1 MNPRVFNKNTI
12 EFVTV
17 CKEFVAFCEDLN
29 SYEPHQIVQV
39 LHRVLPLLYL
49 KTTLLPA
56 FDAYEENV
64 EELVSED
71 IYALINHGF
80 EEKFGE
86 MDLECDIPEI
96 NSQNDERSTAP
107 LSEILTDIYQDLKNM
122 VTNYQSGDEYIME
135 SSLFLCKQNFELY
148 WGSRLTA
155 ALVTLHM
162 LNYQKGEWWNDVK
175 PKEKKSLEDVDTSNW
190 ILHKRQKND
199 LDDCKQ

>member
-17 CKEFVAFCEDLN
+17 CKEFVTFCEDLN
-29 SYEPHQIVQV
+29 PYEPHQTVQV

-49 KTTLLPA
+49 KASLLPV
-56 FDAYEENV
+56 FESQEGNV
-64 EELVSED
+64 EEFVSED
-71 IYALINHGF
+71 IYMLIVQSF

-96 NSQNDERSTAP
+96 NSQNNEKATAP
-107 LSEILTDIYQDLKNM
+107 LSEILADIYQDLKNTI
-122 VTNYQSGDEYIME
+122 TNYQSGDEDIME
-135 SSLFLCKQNFELY
+135 SSLFLCRQNFELY

-155 ALVTLHM
+155 ALATLHM

-175 PKEKKSLEDVDTSNW
+175 PRDKKSLEDMDTSNW
-190 ILHKRQKND
+190 ILRKRQNND
-199 LDDCKQ
+199 LDD